1 MLTPRQAHSGLELTL
16 VLWYRG
22 RWVRESGWPEL
33 RPTLETGAGLR
44 PGSTVRPVCR
54 HERAVAQLGGV
65 SYGAHSYVYAR
76 LVGLGQPEDQ
86 IFDTSRAQD
95 QRVVSSVVERPFPRA
110 VPLRLEL
117 SPSLQR
123 LTQPPELGTDHTNLQ
138 AYTLE
143 RSVRPELDHPE
154 TPQTRQHGFKVAQIM
169 NDVIMATVRNHN
181 KSPNK
186 LEWRVLVVDNQSM
199 KMISACTKMQEL
211 SGQGITIVET
221 IDKRREPLPHME
233 AIYLITPSD
242 ASIKCL
248 LADFQ
253 SQHRTTYR
261 GAHVYFTEVCPDEKF
276 KEICS
281 SLAAKRI
288 KTLKEINI
296 AFTPYEA
303 QIFSLDR
310 REAFDLLYNPNKG
323 NLRSLEM
330 EKMAE
335 QIATL
340 CSTLGEYPS
349 IRYRADY
356 ERNAEFAQMVQQ
368 KLDAY
373 KADEPTMGEGPE
385 KAKTQL
391 LILDRGFDTVT
402 CLLHELTFQA
412 MAYDLLNIENDVYRY
427 EASANQMKEVLLDE
441 NDDLWIEMR
450 HQHIAVVSQN
460 VTKKLK
466 KFNQEKKIQSD
477 GKSMKDL
484 SQMIK
489 KMPQHQKDLA
499 KFSTH
504 LNLAEECMKC
514 YQGYVDKLC
523 KVEQDLAMGTDAEGE
538 RIRDHMRNIVPILL
552 DQSVNIKDKIRIILL
567 YIQSKNG
574 ISDENFTK
582 LIQHAQI
589 PPEDKDMITNLAL
602 LGCNVVVD
610 GNRRKIWQI
619 KRKERM
625 TEQTY
630 QMSRWTPMV
639 KDIMEDSIE
648 DKLDNSHFPFL
659 GGQRQGSNLKTAPTS
674 ARYGHWHKDK
684 SQGASQKNLPRLIV
698 FIMGGVTFSEMRCA
712 YEVTNDKKNWEV
724 IVGGS
729 HIINPTAFL
738 DDVKAL
744 SGNGQTLS
752 EAE

>member
-1 MLTPRQAHSGLELTL
+1 
-16 VLWYRG
+16 
-22 RWVRESGWPEL
+22 
-33 RPTLETGAGLR
+33 
-44 PGSTVRPVCR
+44 
-54 HERAVAQLGGV
+54 
-65 SYGAHSYVYAR
+65 
-76 LVGLGQPEDQ
+76 
-86 IFDTSRAQD
+86 
-95 QRVVSSVVERPFPRA
+95 
-110 VPLRLEL
+110 
-117 SPSLQR
+117 
-123 LTQPPELGTDHTNLQ
+123 
-138 AYTLE
+138 
-143 RSVRPELDHPE
+143 
-154 TPQTRQHGFKVAQIM
+154 M
-169 NDVIMATVRNHN
+169 NDVIMATVKNHN
-181 KSPNK
+181 KTPGK
-186 LEWRVLVVDNQSM
+186 LEWRVLIVDNQSM

-233 AIYLITPSD
+233 AIYLITPSE

-261 GAHVYFTEVCPDEKF
+261 AAHVYFTEVCPDEKF

-303 QIFSLDR
+303 QVFSLDR
-310 REAFDLLYNPNKG
+310 REAFNLLYNPNKG
-323 NLRSLEM
+323 NLRSQEL

-349 IRYRADY
+349 IRYRAVHIQVLSDTWKRNSPSQMVCKDRNRNRVISFESCKANLESVNTLYITIVSSDY
-356 ERNAEFAQMVQQ
+356 ERNLEFAQMVQQ

-391 LILDRGFDTVT
+391 LILDRGFDTVS

-412 MAYDLLNIENDVYRY
+412 MTYDLLSIENDVYRY

-441 NDDLWIEMR
+441 KDDLWIEMR

-466 KFNQEKKIQSD
+466 KFNQDKKIQSD

-552 DQSVNIKDKIRIILL
+552 DQNVSIKDKIRIILL

-574 ISDENFTK
+574 ISEENFTK

-610 GNRRKIWQI
+610 VSW
-619 KRKERM
+619 E
-625 TEQTY
+625 
-630 QMSRWTPMV
+630 PV
-639 KDIMEDSIE
+639 
-648 DKLDNSHFPFL
+648 
-659 GGQRQGSNLKTAPTS
+659 
-674 ARYGHWHKDK
+674 RYGHWHKDK
-684 SQGASQKNLPRLIV
+684 ASQGASQKNLPRIIV
-698 FIMGGVTFSEMRCA
+698 FIMGGVTFSELRCA

-729 HIINPTAFL
+729 HIITPTSFL

-744 SGNGQTLS
+744 SGDGS
-752 EAE
+752 AIPDAE

>member
-1 MLTPRQAHSGLELTL
+1 MALKS
-16 VLWYRG
+16 
-22 RWVRESGWPEL
+22 
-33 RPTLETGAGLR
+33 
-44 PGSTVRPVCR
+44 
-54 HERAVAQLGGV
+54 
-65 SYGAHSYVYAR
+65 
-76 LVGLGQPEDQ
+76 LVGQ
-86 IFDTSRAQD
+86 
-95 QRVVSSVVERPFPRA
+95 
-110 VPLRLEL
+110 
-117 SPSLQR
+117 
-123 LTQPPELGTDHTNLQ
+123 
-138 AYTLE
+138 
-143 RSVRPELDHPE
+143 
-154 TPQTRQHGFKVAQIM
+154 KIM
-169 NDVIMATVRNHN
+169 NDVIMATVKNHN
-181 KSPNK
+181 KTPGK
-186 LEWRVLVVDNQSM
+186 LEWRVLIVDNQSM

-233 AIYLITPSD
+233 AIYLITPSE

-261 GAHVYFTEVCPDEKF
+261 AAHVYFTEACPEENFNALCKHNVAKFLGTLKEINISFTPFEQQVGAGVCPDEKF

-303 QIFSLDR
+303 QVFSLDR
-310 REAFDLLYNPNKG
+310 REAFNLLYNPNKG
-323 NLRSLEM
+323 NLRSQEL

-356 ERNAEFAQMVQQ
+356 ERNLEFAQMVQQ

-391 LILDRGFDTVT
+391 LILDRGFDTVS

-412 MAYDLLNIENDVYRY
+412 MTYDLLSIENDVYRY

-441 NDDLWIEMR
+441 KDDLWIEMR

-466 KFNQEKKIQSD
+466 KFNQDKKIQSD

-552 DQSVNIKDKIRIILL
+552 DQNVSIKDKIRIILL

-574 ISDENFTK
+574 ISEENFTK

-610 GNRRKIWQI
+610 GNRHSSSSSLSSGSSGLL
-619 KRKERM
+619 
-625 TEQTY
+625 Y
-630 QMSRWTPMV
+630 L
-639 KDIMEDSIE
+639 EDSINHSGA
-648 DKLDNSHFPFL
+648 KSV
-659 GGQRQGSNLKTAPTS
+659 
-674 ARYGHWHKDK
+674 RYGHWHKDK
-684 SQGASQKNLPRLIV
+684 ASQGASQKNLPRIIV
-698 FIMGGVTFSEMRCA
+698 FIMGGVTFSELRCA

-729 HIINPTAFL
+729 HIITPTSFL

-744 SGNGQTLS
+744 SGDGS
-752 EAE
+752 AIPDAE